1 MHGKTDSFFGYK
13 VEFAMVPEERI
24 ITAVTVQDGAYV
36 DGTEYE
42 ALFRQTKECGIQI
55 SDAYG
60 DKAYFR
66 QPIIDLLECEK
77 GTRIAK
83 MLEISVN
90 TPKFYDYSQREK
102 TEEFKV
108 KYRKRVCHEG
118 KNGELSG
125 SMEWTEHEATV

>member
-1 MHGKTDSFFGYK
+1 
-13 VEFAMVPEERI
+13 
-24 ITAVTVQDGAYV
+24 
-36 DGTEYE
+36 
-42 ALFRQTKECGIQI
+42 
-55 SDAYG
+55 
-60 DKAYFR
+60 
-66 QPIIDLLECEK
+66 
-77 GTRIAK
+77 